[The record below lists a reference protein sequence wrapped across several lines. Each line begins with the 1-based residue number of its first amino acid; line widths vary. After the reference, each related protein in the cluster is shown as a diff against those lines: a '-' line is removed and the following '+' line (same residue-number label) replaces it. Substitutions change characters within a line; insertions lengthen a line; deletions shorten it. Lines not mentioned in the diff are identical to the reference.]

1 MGTTYDTTYDTSYDY
16 VIVGAGSAGC
26 VMARRLSAKSGNRV
40 LLLEA
45 GQDTPP
51 GAEPADVLDTYPMS
65 YFNPAYAWRELRG
78 HARRHENSPAG
89 PFRQGRIMGGTSSI
103 NGMVALRGTPMDYD
117 AWADQG
123 ADGWSWDE
131 VLPYFRALE
140 NDIDAEGGEAH
151 GKDGPIPIRR
161 VARDEWPPFV
171 KSVDSWSRNRQVAP
185 IQDLNS
191 EFREGVGALPLTR
204 FTDKRASTAICYL
217 DAATRARANL
227 TIVTDA
233 HVERLLTQGAR
244 VTGLAAQV
252 DGTSQEFLAREVIV
266 CAGALQSPVML
277 LRAGIGPAA
286 GLRALDLPVVA
297 DRAGVGANLQNHP
310 VVYVVAQLRRDAAQL
325 AAMKSHSTA
334 TERFSSGVTGCGP
347 LDMSMSISSKIG
359 WHALGRRIG
368 ALVPTLLTPA
378 SRGDVTLA
386 RNGTEINPRIEFNYL
401 DDPRDRLC
409 LSAGVRHAI
418 DILLSPEIRSL
429 WHCAVPVSR
438 PDKMRA
444 LNDINPFNNLR
455 AKILAG
461 LFDFVPAAGRP
472 VLAGLS
478 EPGVDIAALANDP
491 EALDEIVG
499 KCVAGVFHPAG
510 TCRMGAQD
518 DPLAVTDPQGRVYGV
533 AGLRV
538 VDASLMPALPR
549 GNTNVPTIMMAEKIS
564 AGMLAGT

>member
-1 MGTTYDTTYDTSYDY
+1 MGTDYDY

-26 VMARRLSAKSGNRV
+26 VMASRLSAKPGNRV

-65 YFNPAYAWRELRG
+65 YFNPAYAWRGLRG
-78 HARRHENSPAG
+78 HARRHDNSPAG

-117 AWADQG
+117 AWAANG
-123 ADGWSWDE
+123 AAGWSWDE

-140 NDIDAEGGEAH
+140 NDIDAASDAAGIAAH
-151 GKDGPIPIRR
+151 GKDGPVPISR
-161 VARDEWPPFV
+161 VAREEWPPFV
-171 KSVDSWSRNRQVAP
+171 DSVGSWSRNRQVAP
-185 IQDLNS
+185 ILDLNS

-204 FTDKRASTAICYL
+204 FADKRASTAICYL
-217 DAATRARANL
+217 DAETRARENL

-233 HVERLLTQGAR
+233 HVERLLMDGTR
-244 VTGLAAQV
+244 VTGVAATI
-252 DGTSQEFLAREVIV
+252 DGAAREFSAQEVII

-286 GLRALDLPVVA
+286 ALRALDLPVLA

-310 VVYVVAQLRRDAAQL
+310 VVYVVAQLHRDAAQP

-334 TERFSSGVTGCGP
+334 TERFSSGVAGCGP

-386 RNGTEINPRIEFNYL
+386 RKGTGDADIERRIEFNYL
-401 DDPRDRLC
+401 DDERDRHC
-409 LSAGVRHAI
+409 LTAGVRHAI
-418 DILLSPEIRSL
+418 DILLSPEVRPL
-429 WHCAVPVSR
+429 WHCAVPISR
-438 PDKMRA
+438 PNKMRA
-444 LNDINPFNNLR
+444 LNDITPFNNLR
-455 AKILAG
+455 ARILAG
-461 LFDFVPAAGRP
+461 LFDFVPASGRP

-491 EALDEIVG
+491 AALDEIVG

-510 TCRMGAQD
+510 TCRMGAPD
-518 DPLAVTDPQGRVYGV
+518 DPMAVTDPQGRVYGV

-549 GNTNVPTIMMAEKIS
+549 GNTNIPTIMMAEKIS
-564 AGMLAGT
+564 AGMLETA